1 MYITGFEVVEW
12 HHAGRSAL
20 GEERLAEALRVAH
33 PGCSSSFTMGPRCVQ
48 GNYKLQTGEQTN
60 KQSCRRRLQL
70 SMGWAH
76 SLSVTLAQCTHLV
89 IFKCC
94 EQQNYKCCYCCA
106 LSAHPGCSQFG

>member
-48 GNYKLQTGEQTN
+48 GNYKLQTGEQT
-60 KQSCRRRLQL
+60 KYV
-70 SMGWAH
+70 G
-76 SLSVTLAQCTHLV
+76 VDY
-89 IFKCC
+89 
-94 EQQNYKCCYCCA
+94 NY
-106 LSAHPGCSQFG
+106 